1 MQFFLLKSMTL
12 GPQQFDLFFRLN
24 SKIHKSVYT
33 AEKQNKEESLELAR
47 SKMWALQLQHCAALQ
62 KLFIELKDRA
72 NLHQV
77 QCQTHMAK
85 QLSRATSIAW
95 NNMILHWVNVN

>member
-47 SKMWALQLQHCAALQ
+47 SKM
-62 KLFIELKDRA
+62 
-72 NLHQV
+72 
-77 QCQTHMAK
+77 
-85 QLSRATSIAW
+85 
-95 NNMILHWVNVN
+95 